1 MTFKHVAGNHNLQI
15 EFVRRAN
22 MKMWRS
28 CI

>member
-22 MKMWRS
+22 MKM
-28 CI
+28 